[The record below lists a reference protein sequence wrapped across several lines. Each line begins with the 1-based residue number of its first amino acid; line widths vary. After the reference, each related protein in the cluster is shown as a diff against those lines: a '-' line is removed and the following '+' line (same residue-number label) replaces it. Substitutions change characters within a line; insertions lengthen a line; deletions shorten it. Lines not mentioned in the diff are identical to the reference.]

1 MTTARLD
8 YQIFGKKY
16 HTHFSFQSKN
26 VALSNDNQFEIE
38 LNEKKMNAEIHYSGS
53 LTWKSIQRPSVGL
66 KLTTITLSIAT
77 INQDIPYEI
86 LQNGYQSW
94 GLTTVYNQTEKD
106 SSPLLE
112 FLRVSE
118 ENAYTQHSNKSGD
131 FTSEGVLVLWNQS
144 SKSGFIVGVS
154 DLSEQNCKFRVVLN
168 AMGHVE
174 TLEAIYDF
182 YYSPDF
188 KTSIPLTSI
197 KTVAVTG
204 NIYSALEEYSR
215 TLGKRCGVKKSD
227 QLAPS
232 GWCSWYYYYTKISEK
247 VILDNLREIRE
258 KKIPVEFFQ
267 IDDGYQKEIGEWLT
281 PNAKFPAG
289 MQFLAEE
296 IKKINLKPGI
306 WLAPFLARKNSSFY
320 QLYPEAI
327 LKDEKGNPVPAIFQ
341 PIWGLSNTYCIDITH
356 PISQEYLENVF
367 KTITKEWGY
376 TYLKLDFLFAGLLD
390 GVPYNTKISPAQK
403 YRQSIESIRKIV
415 GKNIFI
421 LGCGAPLYPSIGL
434 FDGMRIGCDV
444 TPHWSIQTIRRW
456 LRDKHALCTENALIN
471 TLNRSFMHRNFWL
484 NDPDCLIIRKDKNQ
498 MTYPQTILMATVMG
512 LSGGMILLS
521 DNLSTIDRSRYP
533 ILEKALELNKIC
545 QESNSVPIGFMEN
558 KFPRGFYNKGGAFG
572 IWNSEAKSTEF
583 SLHFPYPI
591 PFETENEFW
600 TGEKFLNYQYDKDT
614 SKLTI
619 RLEPYQSIAY
629 ITKSNIIS

>member
-26 VALSNDNQFEIE
+26 TALSNDNQFEIE
-38 LNEKKMNAEIHYSGS
+38 LNEKKMNSEIHYTGS

-77 INQDIPYEI
+77 INHDTPYEI

-94 GLTTVYNQTEKD
+94 GVTTVYNKTEKD
-106 SSPLLE
+106 SSPLME

-118 ENAYTQHSNKSGD
+118 ENSYTQHSNKTGD
-131 FTSEGVLVLWNQS
+131 FISEGVLVLWNHS
-144 SKSGFIVGVS
+144 LKSGFILGVS
-154 DLSEQNCKFRVVLN
+154 DISEQNCKFRVVLN
-168 AMGHVE
+168 ALGHVE
-174 TLEAIYDF
+174 TVEVIYDL

-188 KTSIPLTSI
+188 KTSISLTSI
-197 KTVAVTG
+197 KMVAITG
-204 NIYSALEEYSR
+204 DIYSALEDYSR
-215 TLGKRCGVKKSD
+215 TLGKRCGVKKID
-227 QLAPS
+227 QSAPS

-247 VILDNLREIRE
+247 VILDNLKEIRE

-296 IKKINLKPGI
+296 IKKANLKPGI
-306 WLAPFLARKNSSFY
+306 WLAPFLARKKSSFF

-341 PIWGLSNTYCIDITH
+341 PLWGLSNTYCIDVTH
-356 PISQEYLENVF
+356 PISQDYLENVF

-390 GVPYNTKISPAQK
+390 GVPYNTKVSPAQK

-415 GKNIFI
+415 GKNIFL
-421 LGCGAPLYPSIGL
+421 LGCGAPLFPSIGL
-434 FDGMRIGCDV
+434 FDGMRVGCDV
-444 TPHWSIQTIRRW
+444 TPHWSIQTIRKW

-471 TLNRSFMHRNFWL
+471 TLNRSFMHRNLWL

-498 MTYPQTILMATVMG
+498 MNYSQTILMATVMG
-512 LSGGMILLS
+512 LSGGMLLLS
-521 DNLSTIDRSRYP
+521 DNLSTIDQSRYP

-545 QESNSVPIGFMEN
+545 QESNSVPLGFMEY

-572 IWNSEAKSTEF
+572 IWNPEPKQTEF
-583 SLHFPYPI
+583 SLYFPYPI
-591 PFETENEFW
+591 PFENENEFW
-600 TGEKFLNYQYDKDT
+600 TKEKFLNYQYDKDT
-614 SKLTI
+614 SRLTI

-629 ITKSNIIS
+629 ITKSNTIS